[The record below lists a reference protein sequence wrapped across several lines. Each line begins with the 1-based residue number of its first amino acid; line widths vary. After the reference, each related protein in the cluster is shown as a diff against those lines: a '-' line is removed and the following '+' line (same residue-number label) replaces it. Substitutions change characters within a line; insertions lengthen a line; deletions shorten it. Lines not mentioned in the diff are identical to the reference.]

1 MIEVYVKSKL
11 IENWVNQIQEELNS
25 INSTYYFKYHK
36 TLDSLKN
43 ELNLV
48 TEKRFVLMDITDS
61 NFQLYTKDY
70 FGNTTN
76 IQFIGIGL
84 DLTIVDLEFLV
95 KSNISAFLQIGTNSI
110 ELLKAINLNDSN
122 KFYLCQ
128 ITKDKLLDILIGE
141 FNTHQTKTSKA
152 LKMFNNNNI
161 SVQRNT
167 VSEGLD
173 INALTEKERKV
184 SQLLTQGLS
193 YKEIAQLMGVT
204 TFAINQNA
212 KRIYKKLCVRSRSEL
227 SFRLLN

>member
-11 IENWVNQIQEELNS
+11 VENWVTQIQEDLNS
-25 INSTYYFKYHK
+25 IYYFKYHK
-36 TLDSLKN
+36 SLDSLKN
-43 ELNLV
+43 ELNLIV
-48 TEKRFVLMDITDS
+48 EKRFVLIDITDS

-70 FGNTTN
+70 FGNASN

-84 DLTIVDLEFLV
+84 DLTLADLEFLV

-110 ELLKAINLNDSN
+110 ELMKVIKNDSS

-128 ITKDKLLDILIGE
+128 NAKDSLLNTIIDD
-141 FNTHQTKTSKA
+141 FNQHQTKS

-161 SVQRNT
+161 SAQRNT

-212 KRIYKKLCVRSRSEL
+212 KRIYKKLSVRSRSEL